1 MKIIYIGL
9 ILACTT
15 TTIAQDLSKMPKT
28 KRDSFLLNITKKIIL
43 RFGNER
49 YYREIITAKIDST
62 PNAWLYKNKE
72 AYRVTYYY
80 DSTKFT
86 MNTFNL
92 ARIHLDKKSG
102 RPLDIQFGT
111 GYGIDLN
118 RLPDSLLVF
127 DTVDI
132 DYKWKLGF
140 ASFRPTTAEERAE
153 WREPELYR
161 PGEFPKTKIDSGFK
175 AEAKRLLLNPYGERI
190 YARHIARATIDSSII
205 REQNGR
211 RYKII
216 TVTFYPDTTK
226 WSTKLG
232 FLAKFEFYH
241 YRTATP
247 RRVIFGSGDERIGY
261 IEGHKEPNK
270 PVEPM
275 PRVSLNNVLIKKDST
290 K

>member
-1 MKIIYIGL
+1 MAL
-9 ILACTT
+9 
-15 TTIAQDLSKMPKT
+15 
-28 KRDSFLLNITKKIIL
+28 
-43 RFGNER
+43 
-49 YYREIITAKIDST
+49 
-62 PNAWLYKNKE
+62 
-72 AYRVTYYY
+72 
-80 DSTKFT
+80 
-86 MNTFNL
+86 
-92 ARIHLDKKSG
+92 
-102 RPLDIQFGT
+102 T

-140 ASFRPTTAEERAE
+140 ASFEPTTAEERAK
-153 WREPELYR
+153 WREPELYL
-161 PGEFPKTKIDSGFK
+161 PGRFPITQLDSGFK
-175 AEAKRLLLNPYGERI
+175 VSAKNLLLYQYGERS

-241 YRTATP
+241 YSTAAP
-247 RRVIFGSGDERIGY
+247 RRIIFGSGDERIGY
-261 IEGHKEPNK
+261 IEGHKESNK

-275 PRVSLNNVLIKKDST
+275 PRVSLDSVLIKKDSI